1 MKVIFLIPSSSHFL
15 DFNLIILKII
25 LGALILLPSTPLI
38 FFCRTHPYSS
48 HNTFLKFKEKYPLK
62 YMLYTSS
69 YLNKNHC
76 LQLEEKVGTTETE
89 KEWLS
94 CLSSSVSAHEIIFGY
109 EQWQSPTNH
118 STPFT
123 VLQV

>member
-1 MKVIFLIPSSSHFL
+1 MKVIFLVPSSSHFL
-15 DFNLIILKII
+15 DFNLIILKNHI
-25 LGALILLPSTPLI
+25 GCFNPFAKHTPD